1 MSDPKETGSKVRS
14 SSVRVRLREEERTA
28 LQDFAAQLGQQP
40 SRIIRRLIREA
51 ITGGPDYF
59 DDGLRELH
67 RMRVALTAIGTN
79 LNQLARAANQG
90 QALDGADVR
99 RVINAGLVQV
109 AGVEALYHQA
119 VAAARGRSARALSE
133 EARPAARAGAD
144 A

>member
-1 MSDPKETGSKVRS
+1 MSDPTDAPHKVRS
-14 SSVRVRLREEERTA
+14 QMVHVRLREEERTA
-28 LQDFAAQLGQQP
+28 LHRLAAQLGQQP

-51 ITGGPDYF
+51 LTDGPDYF

-133 EARPAARAGAD
+133 EARPPVRAGGD

>member
-1 MSDPKETGSKVRS
+1 MAKLAENKVRS
-14 SSVRVRLREEERTA
+14 RMAGIRLREDEWAA
-28 LQDFAAQLGQQP
+28 LQRLAAQLGQNP

-59 DDGLRELH
+59 DDGLREQH

-90 QALDGADVR
+90 QSLDGADVR

-119 VAAARGRSARALSE
+119 VAAARGRTARALSE
-133 EARPAARAGAD
+133 EARPAARGGAD